1 VTRSSVFKAGMVLC
15 ALLAALDIV
24 GLAGFATDDGPPA
37 VVMIVGA
44 AFGVIT
50 LAALRPALAGQR
62 GGVAT
67 VGWSRA
73 LSALW
78 GIPVFFVDSAP
89 TWARIVVAAGI
100 ALTVLALAMIYSD
113 QRHHSYSAATP

>member
-1 VTRSSVFKAGMVLC
+1 MVLC
-15 ALLAALDIV
+15 GLLAALDIV
-24 GLAGFATDDGPPA
+24 GLAGFVTGDGAPA

-44 AFGVIT
+44 ASGVIT

-67 VGWSRA
+67 VEWSRG

-89 TWARIVVAAGI
+89 TWARIVVAVGI

-113 QRHHSYSAATP
+113 QRAYSYSAATP